1 MQRMPGRPRE
11 KSSSQSSPE
20 EEKRGKRF
28 KSPTVMA
35 AATSGDPLQKV
46 LEHLEKQSAE
56 LKAMEERMKNEIKEN
71 CSAVLSQVAAKM
83 DRLAMEWKQETAVIV
98 AKQKELE
105 NRLDRIERKEKKN
118 NVIVTGMPATKD
130 TKGAINELFS
140 KQLKKAIQVQDAFAV
155 VLKSGSTKTIV
166 KMENWEQK
174 MEVLRSRADLP
185 KDIFVSEDLIPKDQF
200 IQFKARE
207 FARQERG
214 RGKEAKVGQGK
225 VFVNGAQFTW
235 EESTQTFCNKKN

>member
-1 MQRMPGRPRE
+1 M
-11 KSSSQSSPE
+11 
-20 EEKRGKRF
+20 
-28 KSPTVMA
+28 
-35 AATSGDPLQKV
+35 
-46 LEHLEKQSAE
+46 
-56 LKAMEERMKNEIKEN
+56 
-71 CSAVLSQVAAKM
+71 
-83 DRLAMEWKQETAVIV
+83 
-98 AKQKELE
+98 
-105 NRLDRIERKEKKN
+105 
-118 NVIVTGMPATKD
+118 
-130 TKGAINELFS
+130 FS

-155 VLKSGSTKTIV
+155 VLKSGSTKIIV

-214 RGKEAKVGQGK
+214 IGKEAKVGQGK

-235 EESTQTFCNKKN
+235 EESTQTFCNKKI